1 MNTLTYLTEQY
12 SVLELC
18 AYAVMCGAA
27 LALLIGCVITIFRFV
42 KQIIN
47 DSKFV

>member
-42 KQIIN
+42 KQITD